1 MSGGGC
7 PMRGGITSDPQDGI
21 NMVEHSDG
29 MTYGEYLMLDK
40 ILTGQRL
47 LTEELGNETVHDEHL
62 FIITHQAYELWFKQ
76 IMYELDSVRAMF
88 IPGAIEERKM
98 LEVLKRMNR
107 IALIWKLLRDQ
118 VMILE
123 TMTPLDFMEFREYL
137 TPSSGFQSLQFRLL
151 ENKLG
156 LRQENRVRY
165 NQSNYNKVFGRDPVA
180 MAELQRSEEEPSL
193 CDLVQKWLER
203 TPGLEEGPSNFWTQ
217 YRDTVSR
224 IIEEQRLEAEE
235 AEDDVLK
242 SHLLSDVQKKRELY
256 NSIFDVD
263 IHNALVARGE
273 RRFSHKALQG
283 AIMITFY
290 RDEPRF
296 NQPHQL
302 LSVLMDIDSLI
313 TKWRYN
319 HVMLVQRMIGSQ
331 QLGTG
336 GSTGYQ
342 YLRSTLSDR
351 YKVFLDLFNLSSFIL
366 PRKFIPKLSKDMKTR
381 LSIRQDTNKSEDKDL
396 DDSEEISV

>member
-156 LRQENRVRY
+156 LRQ
-165 NQSNYNKVFGRDPVA
+165 
-180 MAELQRSEEEPSL
+180 
-193 CDLVQKWLER
+193 CLVVIQ
-203 TPGLEEGPSNFWTQ
+203 
-217 YRDTVSR
+217 
-224 IIEEQRLEAEE
+224 
-235 AEDDVLK
+235 
-242 SHLLSDVQKKRELY
+242 
-256 NSIFDVD
+256 
-263 IHNALVARGE
+263 
-273 RRFSHKALQG
+273 
-283 AIMITFY
+283 
-290 RDEPRF
+290 
-296 NQPHQL
+296 
-302 LSVLMDIDSLI
+302 
-313 TKWRYN
+313 
-319 HVMLVQRMIGSQ
+319 
-331 QLGTG
+331 
-336 GSTGYQ
+336 
-342 YLRSTLSDR
+342 
-351 YKVFLDLFNLSSFIL
+351 
-366 PRKFIPKLSKDMKTR
+366 
-381 LSIRQDTNKSEDKDL
+381 
-396 DDSEEISV
+396 